1 MTVTAPEKK
10 YEWNLYRLVAI
21 PDQILRKKL
30 EAEQVKIAGEF
41 GIACHTGVG
50 IELAN
55 FFARPEMESTLGRW
69 IGNICALQEACR
81 LQVVNYHAQP
91 PQSLYARVKDNGAFT
106 GFFRSLK
113 MLDGFITSCD
123 CPPVQICSSTHI
135 LLAGGL
141 TPGSFENAS
150 AFYARENLD
159 ENFTVEKILLLRGE
173 AGSEVVSSYQLSMH
187 ACIK

>member
-1 MTVTAPEKK
+1 MIVMAAEKK

-30 EAEQVKIAGEF
+30 EAEQVKISGEF
-41 GIACHTGVG
+41 GVACQPVVS

-55 FFARPEMESTLGRW
+55 FFARPEMEATLGRW

-123 CPPVQICSSTHI
+123 CPPVQICSSSHI

-141 TPGSFENAS
+141 TARSFENAS
-150 AFYARENLD
+150 TFYARENLD
-159 ENFTVEKILLLRGE
+159 EDFTVEKILFLRGE
-173 AGSEVVSSYQLSMH
+173 GGSEVISSYRLPMH
-187 ACIK
+187 AGIK

>member
-1 MTVTAPEKK
+1 MIVMAAEKK

-21 PDQILRKKL
+21 PDHILRKKL
-30 EAEQVKIAGEF
+30 ETEQLKISEDF
-41 GIACHTGVG
+41 GLACHPVVS

-55 FFARPEMESTLGRW
+55 FFARPEMESTLGGW

-91 PQSLYARVKDNGAFT
+91 PHSLFARVNDNGAFT
-106 GFFRSLK
+106 SFFRSLR

-123 CPPVQICSSTHI
+123 CPPVQICSSTRI

-141 TPGSFENAS
+141 TAISFEHAS
-150 AFYARENLD
+150 AIYTRKNLD
-159 ENFTVEKILLLRGE
+159 ENFTIEKILLLRGE
-173 AGSEVVSSYQLSMH
+173 PGGEVVCSYRLPMH
-187 ACIK
+187 AGIK